1 VKKCVIIT
9 SYNTDDLEWG
19 SEEDYQQVKERHG
32 TEAIYFIYE
41 RSWTRHKVYSNL
53 PDLYKESGGYSIIRR

>member
-1 VKKCVIIT
+1 MKKCVIIT
-9 SYNTDDLEWG
+9 SYNTDELEWD
-19 SEEDYQQVKERHG
+19 SDTDYQQVKGRHG